1 MEAKNGP
8 KSVPPRWD
16 MTEPIRNARLLLFY
30 ASDTGIILPPEIIKS
45 IVEITHCH
53 ESEISAAELVE
64 METKFLQATEALAK
78 AVSPVTVASLRAGYD
93 KRDDTSLIGRFH
105 GFIRRSSPKTSL
117 AALSVRR
124 FRLWALCTLILLLF
138 VQIYWVIGFLLTADV
153 AKTLAQD
160 EADKIKKELLLL
172 EQKQLNDR
180 LDELRSAGKGIAS
193 DQNAM
198 KRDLE
203 ILEDEMVKKL
213 EEISAIDARR
223 ENSISTTDVD
233 LLILNDWNGY
243 WRWPVEFLGG
253 FVSESSERSLN
264 TAETAVF
271 DPYQELLKSLK
282 TATFVLHA
290 LQIYLLP
297 ILYGLLGATTY
308 VLRTLA
314 RQIRDLTYTPESDIG
329 FRLRMNLGALSG
341 LAIVWFIKDGGNVQ
355 LPLASLSQFAV
366 AFLAGYSVELL
377 FTAMDRFVSVF
388 SDNPKKEK

>member
-1 MEAKNGP
+1 MEEKISP

-93 KRDDTSLIGRFH
+93 KRDDTSLIGRFR
-105 GFIRRSSPKTSL
+105 GFIWRSSPKTSL

-198 KRDLE
+198 KRDLK

-271 DPYQELLKSLK
+271 DSYQELLKSLK